1 MYCLLTDNLVDLYL
15 LTVLKLLVRTHGHI
29 WRKLTP
35 FAYELD
41 VVVIKKKHLLN
52 MTVIKLWHAKALF
65 NTNYKK

>member
-35 FAYELD
+35 FAHELD
-41 VVVIKKKHLLN
+41 VVVIKKTFIKHDS
-52 MTVIKLWHAKALF
+52 
-65 NTNYKK
+65 Y